1 MLRKCKASEDNSEAS
16 IKLLL
21 FDDINTKVR
30 PLQRSENMEAYHF
43 FIFAFSKEKVSA
55 NGLSIDSLND
65 CDLLKKMIK
74 VIATLIKVLLQI
86 NT

>member
-1 MLRKCKASEDNSEAS
+1 
-16 IKLLL
+16 
-21 FDDINTKVR
+21 
-30 PLQRSENMEAYHF
+30 MEAYHF